1 MQFDNPITNRIP
13 IPVDF
18 NQKPF
23 IEKADLMLSLNKDL
37 QEQSQKFLRTIKRKF
52 FSTIPMGLNPLENKP
67 LKNTSMSLN
76 PLENNSLETNLPKKL
91 QDWYL
96 LSYADFI
103 KELGK
108 LKIKLTLSQEAE
120 WEDYFTNEA
129 TKVTAIKAQ
138 IETTDKAIDY
148 MVYEL
153 YELSKEEIEIVENS

>member
-1 MQFDNPITNRIP
+1 
-13 IPVDF
+13 
-18 NQKPF
+18 
-23 IEKADLMLSLNKDL
+23 
-37 QEQSQKFLRTIKRKF
+37 
-52 FSTIPMGLNPLENKP
+52 MGLNPLENKP